1 MNGAPPVAI
10 DRGEVAD
17 RIVLPAAEEPRRGW
31 YAEQVVAAHEAI
43 AAFAARH
50 GWASKVRPFFH
61 RVEIHADQHALWA
74 RLRTV
79 FGLPD
84 EAPLPTP
91 GLAGALE
98 RGVLHAV
105 TPDVYARVQPRYGAT
120 PGAYGR
126 LLAHE
131 MAHRLHV
138 AVLDGD
144 EERMGPAWFYE
155 GFAVVA
161 SGDLVG
167 LEVAKADDLW
177 RHARADGPGAYA
189 HYAAAVRFLAARV
202 PLPELVARA
211 GDAGLEGWVAERLA
225 WATGS

>member
-1 MNGAPPVAI
+1 M
-10 DRGEVAD
+10 
-17 RIVLPAAEEPRRGW
+17 
-31 YAEQVVAAHEAI
+31 AAHETI
-43 AAFAARH
+43 AAFAADH
-50 GWASKVRPFFH
+50 GWASDVRPFFQ
-61 RVEIHADQHALWA
+61 RVEVFADQGALWA
-74 RLRTV
+74 RLRPV

-98 RGVLHAV
+98 QGVLHAV
-105 TPDVYARVQPRYGAT
+105 TPEVYARVQPRYGAS
-120 PGAYGR
+120 PGAYVR

-131 MAHRLHV
+131 MAHRLHI

-167 LEVAKADDLW
+167 LEVATADDLW
-177 RHARADGPGAYA
+177 RHVRAEGAGAYA
-189 HYAAAVRFLAARV
+189 HYAAALRFLAART

-211 GDAGLEGWVAERLA
+211 GDAGFERWVADRLA
-225 WATGS
+225 GAAPS

>member
-1 MNGAPPVAI
+1 M
-10 DRGEVAD
+10 
-17 RIVLPAAEEPRRGW
+17 LPTAEEPRRGW
-31 YAEQVVAAHEAI
+31 YAEQVVAAHASVVD
-43 AAFAARH
+43 FAARH
-50 GWASKVRPFFH
+50 GWASHVRPFFH
-61 RVEIHADQHALWA
+61 HVEIHADQHALWT

-98 RGVLHAV
+98 QGVILVV
-105 TPDVYARVQPRYGAT
+105 TPEVYAQVEPRYGVA
-120 PGAYGR
+120 PGAYAR

-131 MAHRLHV
+131 IAHRLHI

-144 EERMGPAWFYE
+144 EDGMGPAWFYE

-167 LEVAKADDLW
+167 LEVATADDLW
-177 RHARADGPGAYA
+177 RHVRADGAGAYA
-189 HYAAAVRFLAARV
+189 HFAAALRFLAACI
-202 PLPELVARA
+202 PLPLLVAHA
-211 GDAGLEGWVAERLA
+211 GDAGFEAWLGERLERTQA
-225 WATGS
+225 P